1 MGRDVDWADMEYSLP
16 RKKISPDSMTPTG
29 DDIRTEL
36 AYIRT
41 GLAAWGAALL
51 LFQRSWLWTVF
62 FGLGLVSIW
71 RARNSIL

>member
-1 MGRDVDWADMEYSLP
+1 
-16 RKKISPDSMTPTG
+16 MTPTG